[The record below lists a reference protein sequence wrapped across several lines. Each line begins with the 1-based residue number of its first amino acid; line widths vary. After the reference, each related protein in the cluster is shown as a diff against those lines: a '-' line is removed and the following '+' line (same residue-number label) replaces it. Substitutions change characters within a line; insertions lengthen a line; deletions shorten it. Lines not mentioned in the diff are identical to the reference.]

1 MGNFEDSW
9 SLLFSVQYADLGGY
23 IFKKLWGSFTK
34 GCCVLFIATVF
45 LSSMLNVF
53 SVLMMYFN
61 ASTAFRSSVSGCLPK
76 EGFLLWKIEK
86 QVRSGTKT
94 IFFTRR
100 SVKRNKI
107 TFHLIYEYKAQLHI
121 LSKQWYFPVCCYRS
135 GLQFC
140 KIEFG
145 EKFTHRN
152 WNMFSTHLGWQRKVC
167 PLWQEILKSLGCM
180 FTYIQNYSVKS
191 STSVWCFTS
200 K

>member
-1 MGNFEDSW
+1 M
-9 SLLFSVQYADLGGY
+9 
-23 IFKKLWGSFTK
+23 
-34 GCCVLFIATVF
+34 FIATVF

-53 SVLMMYFN
+53 SVLTMYFN
-61 ASTAFRSSVSGCLPK
+61 ATTAFRSSVSGCLPK

-140 KIEFG
+140 KIEFWG
-145 EKFTHRN
+145 KIH
-152 WNMFSTHLGWQRKVC
+152 SPQ
-167 PLWQEILKSLGCM
+167 LKYVFHSSWMTEEGMSSLTRDPKKPGLYVYLY
-180 FTYIQNYSVKS
+180 TKLLS
-191 STSVWCFTS
+191 
-200 K
+200 